1 MYPLVP
7 FMKVR
12 NQTLLLINLQVSL
25 LSWLGKKERLNV
37 PSHSF
42 FESWKSDSPLSGHC
56 LRGTKQILLRTV
68 VMNTTYTR
76 SNTTPNGNRTNS
88 ESTNIKMPT
97 LMSETK
103 KKQANLSSSD
113 QQKDEYIFYPLS
125 FAAVQ

>member
-1 MYPLVP
+1 
-7 FMKVR
+7 
-12 NQTLLLINLQVSL
+12 
-25 LSWLGKKERLNV
+25 
-37 PSHSF
+37 
-42 FESWKSDSPLSGHC
+42 
-56 LRGTKQILLRTV
+56 
-68 VMNTTYTR
+68 MNTTYTR